1 MTLHG
6 DWERYRAAL
15 PRYKAAA
22 EDVRVELQRIAKISH
37 IPADVSAR
45 AKDPGEFVRKAL
57 RKPYDRPWEQTDDKA
72 GARAVVEREQQVDDL
87 LAAVMQDPALRIVES
102 TVDDKRT
109 RPPERLEYGGVHLQV
124 VAPSHPDDA
133 DDYQVEVQLRTKA
146 QDLWSSVVSHRLL
159 YKKAIELPE
168 PVQRRLVRLLV
179 LMEMFDQ
186 EVTQV
191 VKELPS
197 LRGFSQ
203 EKLSTAA
210 ETAYLGIHPVA
221 AWDKTLSGMV
231 VDAVAES
238 LQAADLDGYV
248 EDLAT
253 FVSDHSRDL
262 AALLT
267 DYASEAAEGNPDYVL
282 FQQPELVLLWER
294 LEHAPDQLMAAW
306 RKSRLPYELLERT
319 ANVLGLPLEDD

>member
-6 DWERYRAAL
+6 DWERYKAAL
-15 PRYKAAA
+15 PRYKTAA
-22 EDVRVELQRIAKISH
+22 EDVRVELQRIAKDSH

-57 RKPYDRPWEQTDDKA
+57 RKPYDHPWEQTDDKA
-72 GARAVVEREQQVDDL
+72 GARAVVERERQVDDL
-87 LAAVMQDPALRIVES
+87 LAAVIQDPALQVVEG

-109 RPPERLEYGGVHLQV
+109 RAPERLEYGGVHLQV
-124 VAPSHPDDA
+124 VAPRHPDDA
-133 DDYQVEVQLRTKA
+133 EVYQVEVQLRTKA

-168 PVQRRLVRLLV
+168 PIQRRLLRLLV

-221 AWDKTLSGMV
+221 DWDKTLSKMV

-238 LQAADLDGYV
+238 LQTTDLDGYV
-248 EDLAT
+248 EDLAA
-253 FVSDHSRDL
+253 FVHGHRGDL
-262 AALLT
+262 AGLLT
-267 DYASEAAEGNPDYVL
+267 DYASQAAEGNPDYVL

-294 LEHAPDQLMAAW
+294 LERAPDQLMAAW
-306 RKSRLPYELLERT
+306 PTSRLPYELLERT